1 MKHRIY
7 FKDGSIREYEGELEY
22 RGALVCVK
30 PTVGNDHCIPREN
43 VGKVERI

>member
-1 MKHRIY
+1 MKFRIY

-22 RGALVCVK
+22 KGNLVCVK

-43 VGKVERI
+43 IVKVEGI